1 MPPPSGKL
9 NITVIDWGE
18 NGLIYRVHSQSYG
31 ALEFNPTGRGEARF
45 SPLISPPRSIIPTL
59 YAGSTLECALMET
72 VFHDVPF
79 ARGPK
84 LHSKAK
90 HIFGKVRSTL
100 RLTRDVRLIDLRA
113 IPLRKL
119 GISPSDLIVTD
130 SSHYSETRSWASALY
145 RQCEQAE
152 GLLWTSRQDDS
163 ATAIMLFGDRLP
175 SSSLEIVAAP
185 LPLLLEDGAACT
197 EVQNLA
203 ARLDVLLI

>member
-1 MPPPSGKL
+1 MSAPSEKL
-9 NITVIDWGE
+9 NIALIDWGE
-18 NGLIYRVHSQSYG
+18 NERIYRVHSQNYG
-31 ALEFNPTGRGEARF
+31 AAEFNTTARGEARF
-45 SPLISPPRSIIPTL
+45 SPLLSSAGTVVPTL
-59 YAGSTLECALMET
+59 YAGSTLDCALMET

-90 HIFGKVRSTL
+90 HIAGKFRSTL
-100 RLTRDVRLIDLRA
+100 RLTRDVRLINLRA

-119 GISPSDLIVTD
+119 GISPTDLIVTD
-130 SSHYSETRSWASALY
+130 SSHYTETRSWAAALY
-145 RQCEQAE
+145 QQCQEAE

-175 SSSLEIVAAP
+175 SSPIEIVASP
-185 LPLLLEDGAACT
+185 LPLLLEDGAACD
-197 EVQNLA
+197 EVLNLA